1 MTTKKATTQKDL
13 KYSPPLSDKE
23 ILFAHLVT
31 KGTGDPDMSQS
42 KRIEAA
48 GVRVGWDKATSIRVF
63 NRKEIHK
70 WCDNYREN
78 EQAELIRGD
87 IRMLRRNGFTREDVL
102 TLLHDLA
109 TTPVE
114 KTKGSIDGQVS
125 AAAEMSSSTSPYMEL
140 SQSHGLCRWRSHG
153 RKPTLELRPVTG
165 SRSYA
170 KSGRGLS
177 KRYLLHRMK
186 RIRRRSV
193 LRLPHPGCG

>member
-125 AAAEMSSSTSPYMEL
+125 AAAEMGRIICPVATPKNPNEIFKGRSEEEL
-140 SQSHGLCRWRSHG
+140 EHFALHGTFS
-153 RKPTLELRPVTG
+153 KPRV
-165 SRSYA
+165 
-170 KSGRGLS
+170 
-177 KRYLLHRMK
+177 M
-186 RIRRRSV
+186 
-193 LRLPHPGCG
+193 